1 MSVDFFDCDVCGE
14 PVCECGEHWSCECGK
29 HWCSIEC
36 AESDGYE
43 KEEDPNYED
52 EEIVSCKYCREE
64 DFEDDVLLEYALE
77 KLKLTREELLNMYK
91 SEAE

>member
-14 PVCECGEHWSCECGK
+14 SVCECGEYWSCDCGK
-29 HWCSIEC
+29 HWCSLEC
-36 AESDGYE
+36 AETDGYR
-43 KEEDPNYED
+43 D
-52 EEIVSCKYCREE
+52 EEENEDTDAYRSCKYCREE

-77 KLKLTREELLNMYK
+77 KLKLSREELLNMYK